1 MKKFSFFLAAIFLF
15 IIFFFGIKL
24 FLNFNNSRE
33 LKIEKKKQLR
43 KSAEVLNKCFD
54 LENKS
59 ERTIDESMKL
69 IEYCLNNYGS
79 KN

>member
-1 MKKFSFFLAAIFLF
+1 MKKFSFFLATIFLF

-59 ERTIDESMKL
+59 ERTINESMKL

>member
-1 MKKFSFFLAAIFLF
+1 MKKFSFFLASIFLF